1 VLNINAEIKALKN
14 QSKLDAATD
23 DSRLKDVNVHTVTNV
38 LTWLNSGLSDRCD
51 DITLYKW
58 CAIFV
63 DEVCLRQI

>member
-51 DITLYKW
+51 DITLYK
-58 CAIFV
+58 
-63 DEVCLRQI
+63 